1 MDRPDDACAQ
11 AFDAALRIL
20 ARRNHSRVEL
30 RQKLRQ
36 RRFTPPAI
44 DAALARCERL
54 GYVDDSETAAAYFR
68 ELVRKGFGGD
78 RIRLEMNR
86 KGLSG
91 EAVDGLIEAYTGGPD
106 EAAAASHLLARR
118 MGRFDR
124 EADPRKRREK
134 IFRFMLSRGFSA
146 DTIQE
151 ALRNAGT
158 GEPSD

>member
-1 MDRPDDACAQ
+1 MDRPDDASGQ

-20 ARRNHSRVEL
+20 ARRNHSCHEL

-36 RRFTPPAI
+36 RQFTTPAI

-54 GYVDDSETAAAYFR
+54 GYVNDGETAAGYFR
-68 ELVRKGFGGD
+68 ELVRKGIGGE
-78 RIRLEMNR
+78 RIRLEMHR

-91 EAVDGLIEAYTGGPD
+91 EVVDGLVAGYAGGPD
-106 EAAAASHLLARR
+106 EAAAASRLLARR